1 MSAEYI
7 EGINSLLKKVL
18 KEEEIEILPGLGEV
32 LKPGDLITIGVDPGI
47 DKFLVALNV
56 SESFVMDGKRCLV
69 FLEAPTFE
77 KAFAKKFAE
86 IHKDAKNPSLRSLDK
101 ETLEALKYLRIY
113 NDWVYLPEIEETLEV
128 EEAKGIPAELLII
141 DFDDFSE
148 KNSDTIERI
157 KELTGKVPIIL
168 LTKLSRFHHF
178 SYTLNHVLASRVVL
192 KVLRNEEG
200 ITLSLEQTK
209 DVKAREI
216 NGEMRES
223 GKIVLSSTERG

>member
-56 SESFVMDGKRCLV
+56 SESFVMDGKRCLL
-69 FLEAPTFE
+69 FQEASTFE
-77 KAFAKKFAE
+77 KAFTKKFVE
-86 IHKDAKNPSLRSLDK
+86 IHKDVKNPSLRRLDK
-101 ETLEALKYLRIY
+101 ETLEALKHLRIY

-148 KNSDTIERI
+148 REKNSDTIERI

-178 SYTLNHVLASRVVL
+178 SYTLDHVLASRVVL
-192 KVLRNEEG
+192 KVLRSEEG

-209 DVKAREI
+209 DVKARKI

-223 GKIVLSSTERG
+223 GKIVLSST

>member
-18 KEEEIEILPGLGEV
+18 KEDEIEILPGLGEV

-47 DKFLVALNV
+47 DKFLVALNI
-56 SESFVMDGKRCLV
+56 SESFVMEGKRCLL
-69 FLEAPTFE
+69 FQEAPTFE

-192 KVLRNEEG
+192 KVLKSEEG
-200 ITLSLEQTK
+200 ITISLEQTK

-223 GKIVLSSTERG
+223 GKIVLSST